1 MACET
6 SFRYLYYYAL
16 HPVGMSDKLREFDE
30 ARDQGKGQID
40 PRAMLGLFVVIVIG
54 GPLVKVAL
62 DIQSSL
68 ASTSTFTPLTAAVIA
83 LLIVAAVIAAILAP
97 E

>member
-1 MACET
+1 
-6 SFRYLYYYAL
+6 
-16 HPVGMSDKLREFDE
+16 
-30 ARDQGKGQID
+30 
-40 PRAMLGLFVVIVIG
+40 MLGLFVVIVIG

-68 ASTSTFTPLTAAVIA
+68 ASTSTFTPPAAAVIA